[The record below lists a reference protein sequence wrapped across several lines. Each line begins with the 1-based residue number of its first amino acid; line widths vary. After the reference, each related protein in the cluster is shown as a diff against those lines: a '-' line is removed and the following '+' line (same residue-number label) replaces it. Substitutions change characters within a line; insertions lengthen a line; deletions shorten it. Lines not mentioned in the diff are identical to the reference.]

1 MSGAIRAL
9 AVLITVFVLGG
20 CTATATTSSSQPPAT
35 GVTAQAGSHEGND
48 RPQVTYDG
56 LMVRRRVVIAIH
68 ANPDADLASLREQ
81 LDLAA
86 KRRHTM
92 LTPVSASV
100 LDPAILESLAPDL
113 VVALPSGVTRAEAE
127 KLIDPAFAE
136 NGRILNK
143 VQKYDVQSV
152 LIHDLRFAL
161 ATANPTVLA
170 KAIAREGILSDA
182 LGTYTATLGRRELD
196 IAYTGPL
203 LSDHLVESVRRGIA
217 RPAGIAPKV
226 VTVSPRT
233 TTGSGVDMSR
243 EPAPA
248 HAVIQASTGHHH
260 GATPATVSGSS
271 RSNHWA
277 IVALAAVSLVGL
289 TLVIRATTR
298 VNRPDKH

>member
-35 GVTAQAGSHEGND
+35 GVTAQAGSDVGND

-86 KRRHTM
+86 TRRHTR

-100 LDPAILESLAPDL
+100 LDPTILESLAPDL
-113 VVALPSGVTRAEAE
+113 VVVLPSGATRVDAG

-136 NGRILNK
+136 NGRIIDK

-182 LGTYTATLGRRELD
+182 LGTTQPPSVAVSSTSPTPGHYSATTWSNPSVAGSHAPRASRRRWSPSLPVPRPD
-196 IAYTGPL
+196 PAWTCPGSRHRHPQ
-203 LSDHLVESVRRGIA
+203 SSRR
-217 RPAGIAPKV
+217 P
-226 VTVSPRT
+226 
-233 TTGSGVDMSR
+233 
-243 EPAPA
+243 
-248 HAVIQASTGHHH
+248 
-260 GATPATVSGSS
+260 PATITEQ
-271 RSNHWA
+271 HQQ
-277 IVALAAVSLVGL
+277 L
-289 TLVIRATTR
+289 
-298 VNRPDKH
+298 